1 MFLIFGLPGLY
12 RRDLGV
18 GECRDERGPGG
29 FIKGHPQPFQK
40 VDTFIFGI
48 IPQGEKKTSSLETCL
63 GGLDGKEYAQNVGDL
78 SLIPGSG

>member
-1 MFLIFGLPGLY
+1 MNG
-12 RRDLGV
+12 DLV
-18 GECRDERGPGG
+18 G

-78 SLIPGSG
+78 SSIPGSG

>member
-29 FIKGHPQPFQK
+29 VHKGASP
-40 VDTFIFGI
+40 TFS
-48 IPQGEKKTSSLETCL
+48 KS
-63 GGLDGKEYAQNVGDL
+63 
-78 SLIPGSG
+78 